1 MALQPNSTD
10 QNLGGRRWP
19 RFRGQVTGLIT
30 GCPRPGQLSGRH
42 APRHNGD
49 GHGRLSSAGSRR
61 ANPRLRPRP
70 TGEREPDRNSTS
82 GRVLILDDC
91 RLFRECL
98 AGTMEFSGN
107 PEPVVAWDLSSL
119 VQALSEADVGVVLL
133 SMTTHGSHL
142 LLRATMDIDPTIR
155 VIVLGVSEDDETGIV
170 ACAEAGVVG
179 YHMRSDSFDDLMV
192 LIHKVVAGE
201 ICCPPTVAAILL
213 QRLLT
218 LTSQPPAVVQD
229 LALTAREVQILGM
242 LELGRSNRDIAER
255 LDIAVHTVK
264 NHVHSLLAKLGVT
277 TRAQAAAMWRT
288 YRSDRGTDWS

>member
-1 MALQPNSTD
+1 MRS
-10 QNLGGRRWP
+10 
-19 RFRGQVTGLIT
+19 
-30 GCPRPGQLSGRH
+30 RP
-42 APRHNGD
+42 AGD
-49 GHGRLSSAGSRR
+49 G
-61 ANPRLRPRP
+61 
-70 TGEREPDRNSTS
+70 EPDRSARR

-98 AGTMEFSGN
+98 AGTLEFSGT
-107 PEPVVAWDLSSL
+107 PEPAVAWDLASL
-119 VQALSEADVGVVLL
+119 VQVLREADVGVVLL

-142 LLRATMDIDPTIR
+142 LLRATMDIDPTMR

-179 YHMRSDSFDDLMV
+179 YHMRSDSFDDLVV
-192 LIHKVVAGE
+192 LMHKVVAGE
-201 ICCPPTVAAILL
+201 ICCPPSVAAILL